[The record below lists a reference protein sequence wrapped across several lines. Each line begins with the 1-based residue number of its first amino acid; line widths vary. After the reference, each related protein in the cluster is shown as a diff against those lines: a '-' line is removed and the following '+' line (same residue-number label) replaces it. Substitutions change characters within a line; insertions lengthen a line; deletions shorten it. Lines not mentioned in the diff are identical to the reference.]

1 MANNKNE
8 NIKIILLGESGVG
21 KTNLIN
27 VFFGLGFK
35 EFIPSNISTNC
46 FDGTFNYNNQD
57 YNYSIWD
64 TAGQELYKSINKM
77 FIRDA
82 KIILIVYS
90 IIDRESFEEVKF
102 WMDFLKENQGE
113 KEYIIAL
120 IANKCDLY
128 EKQIV
133 SDDEGEKLSYELGID
148 FLTTSALSRGQSFKD
163 FVNKLITRYIETILK
178 KEDKEKNI
186 KINNFNEPNKD
197 KKIKVKKKFC

>member
-102 WMDFLKENQGE
+102 WMDFLKENQGDE
-113 KEYIIAL
+113 KYIIAL

-148 FLTTSALSRGQSFKD
+148 FLTTSALSMGQSFKD
-163 FVNKLITRYIETILK
+163 FVNKLITRYHLIR
-178 KEDKEKNI
+178 
-186 KINNFNEPNKD
+186 
-197 KKIKVKKKFC
+197 KKI

>member
-113 KEYIIAL
+113 EEYIIAL

-186 KINNFNEPNKD
+186 KINEPNKD

>member
-77 FIRDA
+77 FVRDA

-102 WMDFLKENQGE
+102 WMDFLKENQGDE
-113 KEYIIAL
+113 KYIIAL

-186 KINNFNEPNKD
+186 KINEPNKD